1 LGHPRAGCTWAQED
15 DPLPRLPRGFSWR
28 QSLLQEI
35 PVNADTTRELSPER
49 FEAAMRSEPVL
60 KLILE
65 NASTDRISA
74 LVDAS
79 PATVRSW
86 LKAREL
92 KLKAGR
98 NTLSR

>member
-1 LGHPRAGCTWAQED
+1 MPTPRNSSARA
-15 DPLPRLPRGFSWR
+15 LNR
-28 QSLLQEI
+28 
-35 PVNADTTRELSPER
+35 ER

-79 PATVRSW
+79 PATIRSW

-92 KLKAGR
+92 NLKAGR